1 MAKSPPPPPTLPENR
16 LLAAL
21 PPADRERLLHRA
33 DEVTLARGDVVYRAN
48 GPIHHVYFPRTG
60 ILSMVIDM
68 EDGGTVEVG
77 TIGLEG
83 MVGLPAFH
91 GAGSSPTRVYCQ
103 VPPCV
108 CRRVPAEWFRAE
120 AGKSGALQAVVN
132 RFAEVAFA
140 LSAQSVAC
148 NRLHPVEQRLARWLL
163 MTHDRVIG
171 NELNLTQEILAEM
184 LGVRRASVT
193 TAAGTLQRAGLIQ
206 YRRGRVTVHDRPGLE
221 ATACECYRI
230 VRNEFARLLNGRRH
244 RHSDRTD
251 LRGSDR
257 SQV

>member
-1 MAKSPPPPPTLPENR
+1 MGKSPTPPPNLPENS

-21 PPADRERLLHRA
+21 PPADRDRLLRRA
-33 DEVTLARGDVVYRAN
+33 SEVTLDRGDVVYRAN
-48 GPIHHVYFPRTG
+48 GPINHVYFPRTG
-60 ILSMVIDM
+60 ILSMVVDM

-77 TIGLEG
+77 TIGREG

-108 CRRVPAEWFRAE
+108 CRRLSADVFRAE
-120 AGKSGALQAVVN
+120 IAKPGALQSVIN
-132 RFAEVAFA
+132 RFAEVTFA

-148 NRLHPVEQRLARWLL
+148 NRLHPVEERLARWLL

-171 NELNLTQEILAEM
+171 NDLNLTQEILAEM

-193 TAAGTLQRAGLIQ
+193 TAAGTLQRAGLIA
-206 YRRGRVTVHDRPGLE
+206 YRRGKVTVLDRPGLE
-221 ATACECYRI
+221 AAACECYRV
-230 VRNEFARLLNGRRH
+230 VRNEYGRLLNGRR
-244 RHSDRTD
+244 
-251 LRGSDR
+251 
-257 SQV
+257 